1 MVTVDYAGQVVAFAT
16 QHHKDRAVAP
26 VFRDRLGVTIEVADV
41 DTDAFGTFAGDVPRT
56 KSPLDTAL
64 AKVEAGLEATTRT
77 LALASEGT
85 IGPDPALP
93 LTTSDIELLVF
104 RDIEAGITISQQ
116 HRSYEIVA
124 VRTQAQPTDDLR
136 EFLVRAD
143 FPRHGLIVKPP
154 SASPGPITKGIVD
167 EIELGRA
174 IRRVCELR
182 GASGSAIIESDLRA
196 HFSPSRM
203 SNITEC
209 ARQLA
214 DRIATPCPQC
224 ASPGWGPVAPAR
236 GLPCSNCRTH
246 IPTAVRADVSGCVRC
261 PAVREYP
268 REDRSVDPR
277 WCPVCNP

>member
-64 AKVEAGLEATTRT
+64 AKVEAGLDASTRR

-85 IGPDPALP
+85 IGPDSALP
-93 LTTSDIELLVF
+93 LTTSDIEVLVF
-104 RDIEAGITISQQ
+104 RDAEAGITIHAQ

-124 VRTQAQPTDDLR
+124 ARTQAKPTDDLR

-154 SASPGPITKGIVD
+154 TGSPGPITKGIVD

-268 REDRSVDPR
+268 REDQSVDPR

>member
-1 MVTVDYAGQVVAFAT
+1 VTVDYAGQVVAFAT
-16 QHHKDRAVAP
+16 RHRKELAVAP
-26 VFRDRLGVTIEVADV
+26 VFRDRLGATIEVADV

-56 KSPLDTAL
+56 QSPLDTAL
-64 AKVEAGLEATTRT
+64 AKAEAGLAATTRK
-77 LALASEGT
+77 LGLASEGT
-85 IGPDPALP
+85 IGPDPTLP
-93 LTTSDIELLVF
+93 LTTSDIEILVF
-104 RDIEAGITISQQ
+104 RDTEANITISQQ

-124 VRTQAQPTDDLR
+124 VRTQARPTDDLE

-154 SASPGPITKGIVD
+154 TGSTGPITKGIVD
-167 EIELGRA
+167 EIALDRAVRRTSELTG
-174 IRRVCELR
+174 V
-182 GASGSAIIESDLRA
+182 AIIESDLRA

-203 SNITEC
+203 ANIAEC

-214 DRIATPCPQC
+214 ERITTPCPEC
-224 ASPGWGPVAPAR
+224 ASPGWGPLAPAR

-261 PAVREYP
+261 PAVRESP
-268 REDRSVDPR
+268 RPDQTVDPR

>member
-1 MVTVDYAGQVVAFAT
+1 VTADYSGRVAVIAT

-26 VFRDRLGVTIEVADV
+26 VFRDRLGVTIEVVEV

-56 KSPLDTAL
+56 MPPLDTAL
-64 AKVEAGLEATTRT
+64 AKAQAGLDASTRR

-85 IGPDPALP
+85 IGPDPSLP
-93 LTTSDIELLVF
+93 LTTSDVEVLVF
-104 RDIEAGITISQQ
+104 RDAEAGITIHTQ

-124 VRTQAQPTDDLR
+124 ARTQAKPTDDLR

-154 SASPGPITKGIVD
+154 TGSPGPITKGIVD
-167 EIELGRA
+167 EIELDRA
-174 IRRVCELR
+174 VRRSSELT
-182 GASGSAIIESDLRA
+182 GTAIIESDLRA

-203 SNITEC
+203 ANIAEC

-214 DRIATPCPQC
+214 ERIATPCPEC

-236 GLPCSNCRTH
+236 GLPCSNCATH

-261 PAVREYP
+261 PAIHEYP
-268 REDRSVDPR
+268 RKDQAVDPR

>member
-1 MVTVDYAGQVVAFAT
+1 VTADYSGRVAVIAT

-26 VFRDRLGVTIEVADV
+26 VFRDRLGVAIEVVEV

-56 KSPLDTAL
+56 RSPLDTAL
-64 AKVEAGLEATTRT
+64 AKAQAGLDASARR

-85 IGPDPALP
+85 IGPDPTLP
-93 LTTSDIELLVF
+93 LTTSDVEVLVF
-104 RDIEAGITISQQ
+104 RDAEAGITIHAQ

-124 VRTQAQPTDDLR
+124 ARTQVKPADDLR

-154 SASPGPITKGIVD
+154 TGSPGPITKGIVD
-167 EIELGRA
+167 EIELVRA
-174 IRRVCELR
+174 VRRSSELT
-182 GASGSAIIESDLRA
+182 GTAIIESDLRA

-203 SNITEC
+203 ANIAEC

-214 DRIATPCPQC
+214 ERIATPCPEC

-236 GLPCSNCRTH
+236 GLPCSNCGTH

-261 PAVREYP
+261 PAVHEYP
-268 REDRSVDPR
+268 REDQAVDPR